1 MKKWIKGDSLKDIT
15 LMQRFAAGSIAG
27 AVAQTVIF
35 PMEVCMETCDK
46 YEKVLLLLLLLMFA
60 LFSFSPQTVFSI
72 RR

>member
-46 YEKVLLLLLLLMFA
+46 YEKVLLLLLLMFA
-60 LFSFSPQTVFSI
+60 LFSFSPQTVCSI
-72 RR
+72 CR